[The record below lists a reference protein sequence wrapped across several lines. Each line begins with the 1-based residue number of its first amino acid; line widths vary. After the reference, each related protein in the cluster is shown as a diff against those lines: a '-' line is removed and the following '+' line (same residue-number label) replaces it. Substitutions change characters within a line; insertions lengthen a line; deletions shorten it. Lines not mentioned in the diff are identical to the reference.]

1 MYQVL
6 LILVSTVFQFF
17 NELPSKGKDKIYGVV
32 RLNMWTINQNN
43 QLKDTKKTVEN
54 VHIKQELSVGLFLSV

>member
-6 LILVSTVFQFF
+6 LILVSIVFQFF
-17 NELPSKGKDKIYGVV
+17 NELPAKGKDKIYGVL

-43 QLKDTKKTVEN
+43 ELKDTKKLEN

>member
-6 LILVSTVFQFF
+6 LILVSIVFQFF
-17 NELPSKGKDKIYGVV
+17 NELPAKGKDKIYGVL

-43 QLKDTKKTVEN
+43 KDTKKLEN